1 MAIMSYSLDG
11 LHLTEQFEGCK
22 LTAYQD
28 VKGIL
33 TIGYGHTAGVTEGM
47 TITQA
52 QADAFLQD
60 DIQWAVHVVNGLV
73 KTSLTQ
79 PEFDA
84 IVDFVFNV
92 GSGNF
97 ASSTLC
103 RLLNA
108 GEIAA
113 AANEFE
119 KWDKSG
125 GVTVAGLLRRR
136 VAEEN
141 LFKTTF
147 SAPWAAGSTNTN
159 E

>member
-1 MAIMSYSLDG
+1 MAIMSYSLNG
-11 LHLTEQFEGCK
+11 LHLTEQFESCR

-28 VKGIL
+28 VKGIW
-33 TIGYGHTAGVTEGM
+33 TVGWGHTGPHVVQGL

-52 QADAFLQD
+52 QADAFLQG
-60 DIQWAVHVVNGLV
+60 DIQWAANVVNALV
-73 KTSLTQ
+73 KVSLTQ

-84 IVDFVFNV
+84 VVDLVFNI

-97 ASSTLC
+97 ASSTLHT
-103 RLLNA
+103 LLNA
-108 GEIAA
+108 NEMAA

-119 KWDKSG
+119 KWDRSG
-125 GVTVAGLLRRR
+125 GKEVAGLLRRR

-147 SAPWAAGSTNTN
+147 SASYASDPQ
-159 E
+159 